1 MAKDNNNLGP
11 VRVEQRTDDWP
22 TLLGKLFDDFIR
34 ILRGEVKLLGA
45 GIAFAIDSLVA
56 RSVRLMV
63 LAAMALAGLFCLLAA
78 AILLLHKW
86 LEWWQAFG
94 VMGVGL
100 LFIVLVASLSRSTKA
115 LSEPTSDM

>member
-1 MAKDNNNLGP
+1 M
-11 VRVEQRTDDWP
+11 
-22 TLLGKLFDDFIR
+22 
-34 ILRGEVKLLGA
+34 RGEVKLLGA